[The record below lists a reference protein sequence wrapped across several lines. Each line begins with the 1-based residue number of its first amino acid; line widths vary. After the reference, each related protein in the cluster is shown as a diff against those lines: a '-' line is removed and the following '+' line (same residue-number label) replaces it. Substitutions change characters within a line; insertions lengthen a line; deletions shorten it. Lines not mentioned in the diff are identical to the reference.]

1 MANEFVTRRGI
12 ISLGG
17 VTFPYYSTT
26 TAYAVTADDYFVD
39 CSGTFNVTLPTAV
52 GIAGKIYIVKNS
64 GSGLITVNTTSS
76 QTIDGSLTKT
86 LSQNDS
92 IYLTSNGNNW
102 LIGGVDGSSGT

>member
-26 TAYAVTADDYFVD
+26 TAYTVTSDDYFVD

-52 GIAGKIYIVKNS
+52 GIEGRIYNIKNS
-64 GSGLITVNTTSS
+64 GTGVITVATTSS
-76 QTIDGSLTKT
+76 QTIDGVTT
-86 LSQNDS
+86 QA
-92 IYLTSNGNNW
+92 IYQWENLQVQSTGANW
-102 LIGGVDGSSGT
+102 IIL

>member
-17 VTFPYYSTT
+17 VTFPYVSKISTYT
-26 TAYAVTADDYFVD
+26 IGVDDYFID
-39 CSGTFNVTLPTAV
+39 CTSGTFNITLPTAV

-64 GSGLITVNTTSS
+64 GNGVITLNTTSS

-86 LSQNDS
+86 LNQYDS
-92 IYLTSNGNNW
+92 IYVESTGSNWVILSG
-102 LIGGVDGSSGT
+102 LSGT